1 MVILFTA
8 PYYEEKGESPKG
20 GFNTYLR
27 RVTGALRE
35 MGHTPVI
42 VSCGTRN
49 MHYMDNGVEIFFVK
63 SAHRQLGTNRVGVL
77 YSTIYNSYILNKK
90 ISELVQERTI
100 DVIQFSSMWAQA
112 LCYFGKTPAVMRLS
126 IYSKVYSAFK
136 QPRVENLK
144 ALLERL
150 AVKRCNASFA
160 PSCINARAFSQ
171 DIHRKVDV
179 IESPFW
185 NDCEV
190 CDDKV
195 YSEKLADKKYFL
207 FFGRLVIDKGILVIA
222 ECLKE
227 FLQLHPNYYFVC
239 CGIDKT
245 IDGRNPVDILRK
257 AAGEYKDRVI
267 FMKALSHNLLYPI
280 IQHADFVIFPSLI
293 DNFPNACVEAMYFE
307 RVVIGTDGTSFEQ
320 LIVDGKSG
328 LLCTPGNAK
337 SLLEKM
343 NDAAKMDAS
352 QKKAMGRN
360 AGKRIDR
367 LAPEFV
373 VNQLLRYYQYII
385 RNIGK

>member
-35 MGHTPVI
+35 MGHTPII

-49 MHYMDNGVEIFFVK
+49 MHYTDNGVEIFFVK
-63 SAHRQLGTNRVGVL
+63 SAHRQLGTNRFEVL

-90 ISELVQERTI
+90 ISSLLQERAI

-126 IYSKVYSAFK
+126 IYSKVYREFK
-136 QPRVENLK
+136 QPKIENLK

-150 AVKRCNASFA
+150 AVKRCNAVFA

-171 DIHRKVDV
+171 DIHRKVAV

-190 CDDKV
+190 CDEKV

-227 FLQLHPNYYFVC
+227 FLQLHPDYYFVC

-245 IDGRNPVDILRK
+245 IDGSNPVNILRK

-267 FMKALSHNLLYPI
+267 FMKALPHNLLYPI
-280 IQHADFVIFPSLI
+280 IKHADFVIFPSLI

-320 LIVDGKSG
+320 LIEDGKSG
-328 LLCTPGNAK
+328 LLCAPGNAK

-343 NDAAKMDAS
+343 NEAVNMDES
-352 QKKAMGRN
+352 QKKVMSRN
-360 AGKRIDR
+360 AGKRVDKW
-367 LAPEFV
+367 APEFV
-373 VNQLLRYYQYII
+373 VNKLLRYYQYIT

>member
-27 RVTGALRE
+27 RVTGALKE
-35 MGHTPVI
+35 MGHTPII
-42 VSCGTRN
+42 VSCGIRN
-49 MHYMDNGVEIFFVK
+49 MHYMENGVEIFFVK
-63 SAHRQLGTNRVGVL
+63 SAHRQLGTNAFEVL
-77 YSTIYNSYILNKK
+77 YSTIYNSYIMNKK
-90 ISELVQERTI
+90 ISELLKKRPI
-100 DVIQFSSMWAQA
+100 DIIQFSSIWAQA
-112 LCYFGKTPAVMRLS
+112 LCYYGRTPAVMRLS
-126 IYSKVYSAFK
+126 IYSKVYREFK
-136 QPRVENLK
+136 QYRIENLK
-144 ALLERL
+144 AWLERL
-150 AVKRCNASFA
+150 AVKRCNAVFA
-160 PSCINARAFSQ
+160 PSNINARAFSQ
-171 DIHRKVDV
+171 DIRRKVAV

-190 CDDKV
+190 YDDKV

-207 FFGRLVIDKGILVIA
+207 YFGRLVVDKGILVIA
-222 ECLKE
+222 ECLRD
-227 FLQLHPNYYFVC
+227 FLQSNQNFYFVC

-245 IDGRNPVDILRK
+245 IDGKNPVNILRK

-320 LIVDGKSG
+320 LIDDGTSG
-328 LLCTPGNAK
+328 LLCTPNSAE

-343 NDAAKMDAS
+343 NDAVNMNAS
-352 QKKAMGRN
+352 QKKVMGMN
-360 AGKRIDR
+360 AGKRVDK

-373 VNQLLRYYQYII
+373 VNKLLRYYQNVIDHI
-385 RNIGK
+385 DR